1 MRFVAYDWSPP
12 IVPVTSNPLAYQ
24 RDLRSRF
31 AKWAIVLAADGPA
44 ELRFALSGFDRPLD
58 GAYRYEYMERWLEH
72 VDLVAEGMKQ
82 RERPGSPFGLSSL
95 ASARTVGVLPVVGL
109 RVARTVAEVA
119 A

>member
-1 MRFVAYDWSPP
+1 
-12 IVPVTSNPLAYQ
+12 
-24 RDLRSRF
+24 
-31 AKWAIVLAADGPA
+31 
-44 ELRFALSGFDRPLD
+44 
-58 GAYRYEYMERWLEH
+58 MERWLEH